1 MKLQIMSDM
10 HLEFG
15 PIDVSTLKTDADV
28 LILAG
33 DIVVAR
39 HVNAGVYDY
48 FFDWALAN
56 YKHVL
61 MVMGNHEHYG
71 GDVNESYD
79 IIEARWPN
87 LILLER
93 DGHTIGDIHF
103 YGATLWTDMN
113 KEDGHMMLRA
123 KFGMNDFRTV
133 SNGPVRLDPL
143 DTVKIHNLT
152 IMDIADMASSGKRI
166 VVIGHHSPSYRSVD
180 GRYKND
186 DLNGAYASDLDDFI
200 EARSNIELWIH
211 GHMHSNNDY
220 MIGKTRIL
228 ANPRGYYG
236 YELNPG
242 FQPQLVVEL

>member
-15 PIDVSTLKTDADV
+15 PIDVNTLKTDADV

-56 YKHVL
+56 YNQVI

-71 GDVNESYD
+71 GDINESGE
-79 IIEARWPN
+79 IIQSRWDS
-87 LILLER
+87 LILLDR
-93 DGHTIGDIHF
+93 DAYQVDDILF

-113 KEDGHMMLRA
+113 KGDGHMMLRA
-123 KFGMNDFRTV
+123 QFGMNDFRTITDYED
-133 SNGPVRLDPL
+133 RLAPITTTEIHDL
-143 DTVKIHNLT
+143 TVG
-152 IMDIADMASSGKRI
+152 DIKHYAETFPRV

-180 GRYKND
+180 GRYKNNE
-186 DLNGAYASDLDDFI
+186 LNGAYASDLDDFI
-200 EARSNIELWIH
+200 EARPNIELWVH

-220 MIGKTRIL
+220 IIGGTRIL

-236 YELNPG
+236 HELNPG
-242 FQPQLVVEL
+242 FQPKLVVEL

>member
-15 PIDVSTLKTDADV
+15 PIDVNTLTTDADI

-33 DIVVAR
+33 DIVVAE
-39 HVNAGVYDY
+39 HVSRGKYDY

-56 YKHVL
+56 YNHVL
-61 MVMGNHEHYG
+61 MIMGNHEHYA
-71 GDVNESYD
+71 GDYQDSFD
-79 IIEARWPN
+79 LIQSRWPD

-93 DGHTIGDIHF
+93 DFYNIDNITF

-113 KEDGHMMLRA
+113 KEDPNMMLSA
-123 KFGMNDFRTV
+123 QYGMNDFRTIM
-133 SNGPVRLDPL
+133 NGPKRFKPS
-143 DTVKIHNLT
+143 DTVVDHKLT
-152 IMDIADMASSGKRI
+152 LGDIAGIPISERI
-166 VVIGHHSPSYRSVD
+166 VIIGHHAPSYQSID
-180 GRYKND
+180 NRYKDNE
-186 DLNGAYASDLDDFI
+186 LNGAYASDLDSFI
-200 EARSNIELWIH
+200 ESRPNIELWIH

-220 MIGKTRIL
+220 MIGSTRIL

-242 FQPQLVVEL
+242 FNPQLMVEL

>member
-15 PIDVSTLKTDADV
+15 PIDTASLETDADV

-33 DIVVAR
+33 DIVVAA
-39 HVNAGVYDY
+39 NINKGKYDY
-48 FFDWALAN
+48 FFDWALAR
-56 YKHVL
+56 YDHVL
-61 MVMGNHEHYG
+61 MICGNHEHYA
-71 GDVNESYD
+71 GDVNESHD
-79 IIEARWPN
+79 IIQDRWPS
-87 LILLER
+87 LILMER
-93 DGHTIGDIHF
+93 ENITIDDVTF

-113 KEDGHMMLRA
+113 KEDPNMMLA
-123 KFGMNDFRTV
+123 AQYGMNDFRTIM
-133 SNGPVRLDPL
+133 NGPARWTPA
-143 DTVKIHNLT
+143 DTVIEHNLAKV
-152 IMDIADMASSGKRI
+152 DIATVALDEERV

-180 GRYKND
+180 GRYKNN
-186 DLNGAYASDLDDFI
+186 DLNGAYASDLDEFI
-200 EARSNIELWIH
+200 EARPNIELWIH

-220 MIGKTRIL
+220 MIGATRIL

>member
-15 PIDVSTLKTDADV
+15 PIDVDTLKTDADV

-39 HVNAGVYDY
+39 TVNSGCYDY
-48 FFDWALAN
+48 FFEWALKN
-56 YKHVL
+56 YSHVL
-61 MVMGNHEHYG
+61 MVCGNHEHYG
-71 GDVNESYD
+71 SDLNDSFD
-79 IIEARWPN
+79 TIQTRWPK

-93 DGHTIGDIHF
+93 DTYQIEDIIF

-113 KEDGHMMLRA
+113 KEDPNMMLQA
-123 KFGMNDFRTV
+123 QYGMNDFRTIM
-133 SNGPVRLDPL
+133 NGPVRWAPS
-143 DTVKIHNLT
+143 DTVIKHNLAKV
-152 IMDIADMASSGKRI
+152 DIADLSSYAERI

-180 GRYKND
+180 GRYKNN

-200 EARSNIELWIH
+200 EARPNIELWIH

-236 YELNPG
+236 YELNPD

>member
-1 MKLQIMSDM
+1 MKIQLMSDM

-15 PIDVSTLKTDADV
+15 PIDVNTLKTDADV

-33 DIVVAR
+33 DIVVAA
-39 HVNAGVYDY
+39 HVNRGVYDY

-56 YKHVL
+56 YDHVL
-61 MVMGNHEHYG
+61 MICGNHEHYA
-71 GDVNESYD
+71 GDVTESFE
-79 IIEARWPN
+79 IIQARWPT
-87 LILLER
+87 LVLLER
-93 DGHTIGDIHF
+93 DCFYYEDIIF

-113 KEDGHMMLRA
+113 KEDPNMMLAA
-123 KFGMNDFRTV
+123 KYGMNDFRTIM
-133 SNGPVRLDPL
+133 NGPVRWDPA
-143 DTVKIHNLT
+143 DTIIEHNLAKV
-152 IMDIADMASSGKRI
+152 DIAEISSVEKRI

-180 GRYKND
+180 GRYKNN

-200 EARSNIELWIH
+200 EARPNIELWVH

-220 MIGKTRIL
+220 MIGGTRIL

-242 FQPQLVVEL
+242 FNPQLVVEL

>member
-15 PIDVSTLKTDADV
+15 PIDVDTLKTDADV

-39 HVNAGVYDY
+39 TVNSGCYDY
-48 FFDWALAN
+48 FFDWALEN
-56 YKHVL
+56 YDEVV
-61 MVMGNHEHYG
+61 MIMGNHEHYG
-71 GDVNESYD
+71 GDINESFD
-79 IIEARWPN
+79 IIKNRWPTLVLLDN
-87 LILLER
+87 DYTTYGGVLI
-93 DGHTIGDIHF
+93 

-113 KEDGHMMLRA
+113 KGDGHMMLRA
-123 KFGMNDFRTV
+123 QFGMNDFRTITDDTE
-133 SNGPVRLDPL
+133 RLQPITTTKMHEE
-143 DTVKIHNLT
+143 TVDEISR
-152 IMDIADMASSGKRI
+152 IAAKGGRM
-166 VVIGHHSPSYRSVD
+166 VVVGHHSPSYRSVD
-180 GRYKND
+180 GRYKNN

-200 EARSNIELWIH
+200 EAHTNIELWIH

-236 YELNPG
+236 YELNSG